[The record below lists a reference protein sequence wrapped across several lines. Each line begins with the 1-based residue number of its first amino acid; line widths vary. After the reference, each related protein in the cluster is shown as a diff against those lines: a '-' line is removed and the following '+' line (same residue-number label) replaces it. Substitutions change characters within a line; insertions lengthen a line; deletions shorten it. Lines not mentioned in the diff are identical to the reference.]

1 MNNFRQRFGYFIRQ
15 KILDPLI
22 LLLKQGINPH
32 KLALSATFGI
42 LIGIIPVLGIT
53 TVLCAF
59 VAYFL
64 RLNMVAIQLSN
75 WLVYP
80 LQFLFYIPFLKTG
93 EWIFE
98 KPEIPISATN
108 LLQLIRDDWLLS
120 LEKFGLAHLAGAGAW
135 LIISIPLGIGLYFVL
150 VPVFEKLI
158 PMSKKLRELSELEKP

>member
-1 MNNFRQRFGYFIRQ
+1 MNNFRQRFGNLIRQ
-15 KILDPLI
+15 KIRDPLI

-32 KLALSATFGI
+32 KLALSVTLGI
-42 LIGIIPVLGIT
+42 LIGIIPVPGIT

-59 VAYFL
+59 VVCFL
-64 RLNMVAIQLSN
+64 RLNMIAIQLTN

-98 KPEIPISATN
+98 NPEIPISITSLA
-108 LLQLIRDDWLLS
+108 QMIRDNWFLS
-120 LEKFGLAHLAGAGAW
+120 LKKFGLAQLSGTGAW
-135 LIISIPLGIGLYFVL
+135 LIISIPLGVGIYFIL
-150 VPVFEKLI
+150 VPVFKKLV